1 MQSSG
6 FDEFMNGS
14 EFEEMHRRRNPY
26 YNDSAPVPESQYNNP
41 NNFQENHPYAE
52 ENRHQLVAMQMSRMW
67 VSRTVWAHNIA
78 FTVNC
83 ISRYA
88 AQKGKC
94 AITKRFLIMDEGEG
108 HHIKPRYKGGTD
120 EYENII
126 VLSPEVHWLVKA
138 TNPVLIKDRLEE
150 LKLNKKQLA
159 KLNELRFIYG
169 TAAIA

>member
-1 MQSSG
+1 MQ
-6 FDEFMNGS
+6 
-14 EFEEMHRRRNPY
+14 HK
-26 YNDSAPVPESQYNNP
+26 V
-41 NNFQENHPYAE
+41 ENHPYAE

-94 AITKRFLIMDEGEG
+94 AITKRFLMMDEVEG